1 MTHAR
6 RFTYVPRSAIGL
18 GTFDESLYCPDGAV
32 FAMNPDIIP
41 VDHGSMPPELEK
53 LGAMLVAQVTVPEGV
68 TFTGHFNAQGRSA
81 GDNNDWQEYG
91 ICFSTGAGCLSHSAN
106 EL

>member
-1 MTHAR
+1 MR
-6 RFTYVPRSAIGL
+6 LSAVGL
-18 GTFDESLYCPDGAV
+18 GSFDESLYCPDGAV

-41 VDHGSMPPELEK
+41 TDQGSVPPELEN

-81 GDNNDWQEYG
+81 GDSNDWQEYG
-91 ICFSTGAGCLSHSAN
+91 ICFSTGTGCLSHGAN

>member
-1 MTHAR
+1 MIACPYH
-6 RFTYVPRSAIGL
+6 SAVGL
-18 GTFDESLYCPDGAV
+18 GSFDELLHCPDGAV

-41 VDHGSMPPELEK
+41 DDQGFIPPELKEQ
-53 LGAMLVAQVTVPEGV
+53 GAMLVAQVTVPEGV

-81 GDNNDWQEYG
+81 GDSNDWQEYG
-91 ICFSTGAGCLSHSAN
+91 ICFSTGAGCNTHATN